1 MSSTEG
7 SIWIF
12 LLKTQRKLRRLELVT
27 NDMESALWARARGIT
42 GMEQNA
48 AGLDIAAGWVDTWR
62 TSLLHYLK
70 SLL

>member
-1 MSSTEG
+1 MDMITNVVL
-7 SIWIF
+7 F
-12 LLKTQRKLRRLELVT
+12 YFCFLELVT

>member
-1 MSSTEG
+1 MDLITNVVLL
-7 SIWIF
+7 F
-12 LLKTQRKLRRLELVT
+12 LFSLKLRRLGLVT

-62 TSLLHYLK
+62 ASLLHYLK